1 MSSQRKSDPRLP
13 GTRARGSQG
22 TVERYAAKDVRELAE
37 LGALPPAS
45 DALRSAYRLM
55 ARQFDLAVKT
65 EKTWDIVNASKEL
78 RSIRAQL
85 LAEGGGV
92 VDDDELERFL
102 AALPATPRG
111 YSTEP

>member
-1 MSSQRKSDPRLP
+1 MAEPTLP
-13 GTRARGSQG
+13 GTRGRRTQG
-22 TVERYAAKDVRELAE
+22 TVEKHAAKDLRELDKI
-37 LGALPPAS
+37 GALPPAA
-45 DALRSAYRLM
+45 DALRSAYRFM
-55 ARQFDLAVKT
+55 GRQFDTAVRT

-85 LAEGGGV
+85 LAEGGHI

-111 YSTEP
+111 YDPEP

>member
-1 MSSQRKSDPRLP
+1 M
-13 GTRARGSQG
+13 
-22 TVERYAAKDVRELAE
+22 ERYASGDVRTLAK

-55 ARQFDLAVKT
+55 ARQLDLAVKT

-85 LAEGGGV
+85 LAEGGV
-92 VDDDELERFL
+92 VVADDELERFL
-102 AALPATPRG
+102 ASLPATPRG
-111 YSTEP
+111 YDPES